1 MQSPVTHTASCAY
14 TNFSSVSMEQCGLCL
29 LEGALAVMTNWT
41 VLTIVANIPE
51 IQECVDEEKR
61 KRNLV

>member
-1 MQSPVTHTASCAY
+1 MRVV
-14 TNFSSVSMEQCGLCL
+14 SVSMEQCGLCL
-29 LEGALAVMTNWT
+29 LEGALAAMTNWM